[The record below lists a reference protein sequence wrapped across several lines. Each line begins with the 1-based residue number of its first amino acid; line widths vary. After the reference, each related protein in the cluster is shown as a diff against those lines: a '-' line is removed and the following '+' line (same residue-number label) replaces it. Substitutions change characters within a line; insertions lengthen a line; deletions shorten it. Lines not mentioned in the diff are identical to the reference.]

1 MGAQSKP
8 VVQMYEEIG
17 AIEAIVSSITTL
29 KDGSIKLSLEL
40 NPDNVQVINK
50 LMSKYLNNERLF
62 TIGIMQCNDNNEVS
76 DV

>member
-1 MGAQSKP
+1 MN
-8 VVQMYEEIG
+8 YEEVG

-50 LMSKYLNNERLF
+50 LMTKYLNNERLF
-62 TIGIMQCNDNNEVS
+62 TIGIMQCIEYRGENDV
-76 DV
+76 

>member
-1 MGAQSKP
+1 MTF
-8 VVQMYEEIG
+8 EEIG

-40 NPDNVQVINK
+40 NPDNVSVINK

-62 TIGIMQCNDNNEVS
+62 TIGIMQCIENRGES